1 VHSSLLPR
9 TVAVLGVFFFRTDAG
24 NEPVLDWLRAL
35 AADDG
40 RIIGEDLRM
49 VQIGWPL
56 GMTLCRSL
64 GDGLYEVR
72 SSITGNRITRLVFFQ
87 HGDDLIVVEG
97 FIKKSKAT
105 PDDVLKLAKRR
116 RSDFLRHEAEKKR

>member
-1 VHSSLLPR
+1 M
-9 TVAVLGVFFFRTDAG
+9 LGVYFFRTDAG
-24 NEPVLDWLRAL
+24 NEPVLDWLRGLDAE
-35 AADDG
+35 DR
-40 RIIGEDLRM
+40 RIVGEDLRT

-56 GMTLCRSL
+56 GMPLCRSL

-72 SSITGNRITRLVFFQ
+72 STITGNRITRLIFFQ
-87 HGDDLIVVEG
+87 NGADLIIVEG
-97 FIKKSKAT
+97 FIKKSRTT